1 MQFET
6 NHIYH
11 IYNRGN
17 NSQQIFFNRKNYL
30 FFLEKIRKHILP
42 FVDILAWC
50 LMPNHFH
57 LLVYTHH
64 TEILI
69 DNAMSESKDMF
80 GVKWGTTLNVQR
92 TLNNSIAIMLRS
104 YTRAINNQENRNGSL
119 FQMTTKA
126 ICLTDNSQITPSW
139 FQTSFGTSVNIPDPE
154 KSYPQVCFDYI
165 HQNPVKSKLAAK
177 TEDWEFSSYRDYTG
191 LRNGSLVNK
200 ERSCGYGLTIY

>member
-17 NSQQIFFNRKNYL
+17 NSQQIFFNHKNYL

-42 FVDILAWC
+42 FADILAWC

-57 LLVYTHH
+57 LMVYTHH
-64 TEILI
+64 TEIQI
-69 DNAMSESKDMF
+69 DNTMIDSIDKF
-80 GVKWGTTLNVQR
+80 GVNWGTSSNFQR
-92 TLNNSIAIMLRS
+92 TFNKSIAIMLSS

-119 FQMTTKA
+119 FQITTKA
-126 ICLTDNSQITPSW
+126 ICLSDNSQIAPSW
-139 FQTSFGTSVNIPDPE
+139 FQTYFGTAVNIPDPE
-154 KSYPQVCFDYI
+154 KSYPQVCFNYI
-165 HQNPVKSKLAAK
+165 HENPVKSKLAAK

-200 ERSCGYGLTIY
+200 ERSSEFGLTIY